1 MKTLFK
7 ISQEATLIASALQE
21 GELTPEMESALI
33 INQTELQEKAIN
45 YAYAVK
51 SIESDIDIISEE
63 IARLQALKRA
73 KTEAIERM
81 KNAVIDA
88 MQIYGIEKVTSPTLT
103 LSIRRSESVEVAN
116 DALLSPN
123 YITKKITF
131 TPNKIAIKNAIKNGE
146 AVEGA
151 VIKENYSLQIK

>member
-1 MKTLFK
+1 MKTLFN
-7 ISQEATLIASALQE
+7 ISQEATMIASALQE
-21 GELTPEMESALI
+21 GELTEELEQALV

-45 YAYAVK
+45 YAYAIK
-51 SIESDIDIISEE
+51 SIESDMDIISEE
-63 IARLQALKRA
+63 IARLQALKKA
-73 KTEAIERM
+73 KTEAVDRM

-103 LSIRRSESVEVAN
+103 LSIRRSEAVEVAN
-116 DALLSPN
+116 DALLDPN
-123 YITKKITF
+123 YVSKKITF

-151 VIKENYSLQIK
+151 VIRENYSLQIK